1 MEKTVLVVDDQIG
14 IRMLLEEVI
23 SHEGYRVE
31 QAMNGQEALDK
42 IKQDSPD
49 LIMLDYKLP
58 IIDGGEA
65 LVQLL
70 EEDGFAIPTVVMSG
84 LPERA
89 EGKMKKYSSVRKTIG
104 KPFQLNDIRILVNE
118 IIGN

>member
-58 IIDGGEA
+58 IIDGEA

-84 LPERA
+84 LPDER
-89 EGKMKKYSSVRKTIG
+89 KVK
-104 KPFQLNDIRILVNE
+104 
-118 IIGN
+118 